1 MARSDGQMPDPSQ
14 TKPDSNGMILH
25 ACIELGDGPDGRR
38 SDLDRV
44 QRMRSPQLRLSV
56 GSIRKVRRHSYRS
69 ASAGSTLAA
78 ADEGYKVA
86 SSETPIDIA
95 ATITPCITRGAKGSV
110 SIEYTSADRWM
121 K

>member
-1 MARSDGQMPDPSQ
+1 MRDGQMPDPCR
-14 TKPDSNGMILH
+14 TKPDSKGMILH
-25 ACIELGDGPDGRR
+25 ARIELGGNGLDGRR
-38 SDLDRV
+38 SDRDRV
-44 QRMRSPQLRLSV
+44 QRMRRAQLRLSV
-56 GSIRKVRRHSYRS
+56 GSILKVRRHSYRS

-86 SSETPIDIA
+86 SRETPIDIA